1 MRKRILTAAVAA
13 ATLAS
18 GAQAAGFYLKE
29 QSVVGQGRA
38 FAGSAAGTDGA
49 SAAYF
54 NPAGLIGVEN
64 QVELGVHYI
73 KPDVK
78 VTNNGSSVTYP
89 LLLGGGTMVGSRD
102 SASPYSGKPVP
113 NAHYVHAVNDTNVL
127 GVAVGA
133 PYGFSNDYGADV
145 FNQADHRKVEFK
157 TLEATIS
164 LARKLS
170 EKTNI
175 SVGLV
180 RQSIELDQDKLS
192 SSTPNADGKLKGD
205 SVDYGYMVGIQHKPS
220 DTTTI
225 GASYR
230 SQVTHTLDGT
240 LGTTPVT
247 APFQL
252 PDIFAAGIA
261 HSISD
266 RTRVYADATWYGW
279 SAYSTQPIK
288 RKSDSVTLSTVQS
301 NYDNTMS
308 FGVGIEHDYED
319 GLTAR
324 AGIMVDPTPTNDVD
338 RTTASPDS
346 DRTWLTAGLSKEMNE
361 GLTIDAA
368 LTHIMADN
376 TQVNKEIKAL
386 EVPPFNGASLGFVR
400 ANVKGST
407 NIVSL
412 GFRYKF

>member
-54 NPAGLIGVEN
+54 NPAGLIGVES
-64 QVELGVHYI
+64 QIELGVHYI
-73 KPDVK
+73 EPDVT
-78 VTNNGSSVTYP
+78 VTDNGSAVTAVSM
-89 LLLGGGTMVGSRD
+89 TNMVGSRD
-102 SASPYSGKPVP
+102 SAKPYNGKPVP
-113 NAHYVHAVNDTNVL
+113 NAHYVHKVNDDNVL
-127 GVAVGA
+127 GIAVGA

-157 TLEATIS
+157 TLETTIS
-164 LARKLS
+164 LARKLN

-175 SVGLV
+175 SLGLV
-180 RQSIELDQDKLS
+180 RQNIELDQDKLS
-192 SSTPNADGKLKGD
+192 GISGSADVKLKGD
-205 SVDYGYMVGIQHKPS
+205 SVDYGYIIGIQHKAS
-220 DTTTI
+220 DSTTF

-230 SQVTHTLDGT
+230 SQVTHTIDGT
-240 LGTTPVT
+240 LGTFDVT

-252 PDIFAAGIA
+252 PDILATGIA
-261 HSISD
+261 HSIND
-266 RTRVYADATWYGW
+266 RTRFYADATWYGW

-288 RKSDSVTLSTVQS
+288 RKSDGVILSTAES
-301 NYDNTMS
+301 NYDNTVS
-308 FGVGIEHDYED
+308 FGLGVEHDYKN
-319 GLTAR
+319 GLVAR
-324 AGIMVDPTPTNDVD
+324 AGIMIDPTPTNDVD

-346 DRTWLTAGLSKEMNE
+346 DRTWLTTGLSKTINE
-361 GLTIDAA
+361 DLTIDAA
-368 LTHIMADN
+368 LTHIMADD
-376 TQVNKEIKAL
+376 TQVNKEIFA
-386 EVPPFNGASLGFVR
+386 NGSSRGFVR

-407 NIVSL
+407 NILSL

>member
-73 KPDVK
+73 EPDVT
-78 VTNNGSSVTYP
+78 VTDNGSAAVAAMSPSTS
-89 LLLGGGTMVGSRD
+89 LVGSRD
-102 SASPYSGKPVP
+102 SAKPYSGKPVP
-113 NAHYVHAVNDTNVL
+113 NAHYVHNINDGSVL
-127 GVAVGA
+127 GIAIGA

-157 TLEATIS
+157 TLEATVS
-164 LARKLS
+164 LAKKLN

-175 SVGLV
+175 SFGLV
-180 RQSIELDQDKLS
+180 RQNIELDQDKLS
-192 SSTPNADGKLKGD
+192 STTGASDAKLKGD
-205 SVDYGYMVGIQHKPS
+205 SVDYGYMIGIQHKPS

-252 PDIFAAGIA
+252 PDILAAGIA

-279 SAYSTQPIK
+279 GAYSTQPIK
-288 RKSDSVTLSTVQS
+288 RKADSAILSTVQS
-301 NYDNTMS
+301 NYDNTVS
-308 FGVGIEHDYED
+308 FGLGVEHDYED

-361 GLTIDAA
+361 GLTLDAA

-386 EVPPFNGASLGFVR
+386 EVAPLNGASLGFVR